1 MSTRFGLSIRAA
13 DPSEAA
19 SLADLLAEAG
29 LAATPA
35 EIADRIGLIGR
46 LHGTILLAHEWG
58 PPSGVV
64 VLSVAPSLA
73 APRPVGRISFL
84 LVGMDARR
92 RGIGRLLVKAAAQAA
107 RSAGCGDLLADG
119 APHAGQAGVDDPGV
133 DDAVVEGAAVLRAR
147 GCALAAFWQANGF
160 NETGTGWNRPL
171 RKKAG

>member
-13 DPSEAA
+13 DPGEAA

-29 LAATPA
+29 LRATPA

-84 LVGMDARR
+84 LVGPDARR

-107 RSAGCGDLLADG
+107 RSAGCGELLADG
-119 APHAGQAGVDDPGV
+119 APHV
-133 DDAVVEGAAVLRAR
+133 DDALVDDALVDGARIDGGAMHHA
-147 GCALAAFWQANGF
+147 GDCALAAFWQANGF
-160 NETGTGWNRPL
+160 SETGTGWNRPL